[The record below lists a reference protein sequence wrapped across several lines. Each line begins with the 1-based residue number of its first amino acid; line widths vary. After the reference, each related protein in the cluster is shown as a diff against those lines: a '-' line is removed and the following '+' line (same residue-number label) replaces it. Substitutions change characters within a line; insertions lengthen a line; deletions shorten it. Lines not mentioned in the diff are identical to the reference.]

1 MVLLGLDGTP
11 SSDLRSPGRCG
22 RIIVVRAVNEARLP
36 VVPMRKPDGGM
47 TGG

>member
-1 MVLLGLDGTP
+1 VFF
-11 SSDLRSPGRCG
+11 
-22 RIIVVRAVNEARLP
+22 VRAVNEARLP